1 MNIMS
6 YELQKKIIILIT
18 SLFYENDFKRYGVE
32 KYLNNGYDIEV
43 CNACPIVYPDFFK
56 EVKK

>member
-1 MNIMS
+1 MS
-6 YELQKKIIILIT
+6 YKKKIIILIT

-56 EVKK
+56 KS